1 MKVPNRS
8 TNRSSVRLAHESS
21 GMKLSGQMLALL
33 FSFVLIFAGLPQTLN
48 AHQQDAQQQQ
58 QASDQQQ
65 GQDQSQ
71 TQDQSQGQDQGQ
83 DQAQGQTA
91 YTQQTPEQLQQLV
104 APIALY
110 PDSLVAQI
118 LAATT
123 FPGRRRSAMLIT
135 TSSRT

>member
-8 TNRSSVRLAHESS
+8 TNRSSVRLAHESR
-21 GMKLSGQMLALL
+21 GMKVSGQMLALL

-65 GQDQSQ
+65 GQDQSK
-71 TQDQSQGQDQGQ
+71 TKDKSKGQEQGQ

-91 YTQQTPEQLQQLV
+91 YTQQTPEQVQQL
-104 APIALY
+104 
-110 PDSLVAQI
+110 
-118 LAATT
+118 
-123 FPGRRRSAMLIT
+123 
-135 TSSRT
+135 

>member
-8 TNRSSVRLAHESS
+8 TNRSAVRLAHENS
-21 GMKLSGQMLALL
+21 GMKLSGHTLAVLL
-33 FSFVLIFAGLPQTLN
+33 SFAMIFASWPQALT
-48 AHQQDAQQQQ
+48 AHQQDAQQQ

-65 GQDQSQ
+65 GQDQG
-71 TQDQSQGQDQGQ
+71 QDQSQGQS
-83 DQAQGQTA
+83 A

-123 FPGRRRSAMLIT
+123 FPA
-135 TSSRT
+135 